1 MSALLKGSR
10 AYPATFRCPNNLL
23 HSAIEWEKLR
33 STYFALR
40 GESRKSKDCN
50 MLVRSYERRMQ
61 DESNLTDLTN

>member
-10 AYPATFRCPNNLL
+10 GYPATFRCPNSLL

-50 MLVRSYERRMQ
+50 MLVRSYERRMR
-61 DESNLTDLTN
+61 DEAELPKQLS